1 MDGVQHMVHK
11 LNAEK
16 TQLVWLGTQQQMAKL
31 TVTQLQLINLVVEF
45 DNTATDLGERERERE
60 IYLP

>member
-11 LNAEK
+11 LHAEK
-16 TQLVWLGTQQQMAKL
+16 TQLMWLGTQQQMAKL